1 MSGPRSPHL
10 VPATPKRQP
19 WSRRGARHTA
29 RAVEWVVLAV
39 ALLLLVGLLGA
50 WQSLQRLDHLV
61 QDATMG
67 LQQRPPHPDIA
78 VVAVDERSIAAI
90 GRWPWRRALHAE
102 LIQQMSR
109 QQPLAIGMDILF
121 TETDD
126 QNPVDDALLANAIRS
141 SGRVVL
147 PVMMQTRGTQEE
159 AVAPIPVLSSA
170 AHALGHV
177 HLDIDNDG
185 ITRSVF
191 MREGMPDHLWPHFSL
206 AMLETA
212 GRTTA
217 SVHRPHQADVQ
228 GGIQVDSATPARW
241 QRLDRDVISFA
252 GGQGHFP
259 TLSYVDVLRGDIP
272 PDSLRGK
279 LVLIGATAVGIG
291 DIFATPAN
299 DQKRL
304 MPGVEISANVLDGLL
319 QSRHVV
325 EASAGQNQA
334 LNLAAVAVGLL
345 GLWWLGPLS
354 GLLLVAGLMVA
365 LVGWAAAAPLL
376 MGMQFQLS
384 AGLAGLALMYP
395 LWSWRRLNAAA
406 DYLGTELV
414 RLAKEPGPLPPSAYT
429 QKTSDFLDRRIDA
442 VESASSQ
449 LSDLQNFV
457 SDSLQQLPDA
467 TLVLD
472 TKGLV
477 LIANNT
483 AARHFGAADSL
494 ALRALDAHQLL
505 RDVVS
510 ASSRQPVVPPGALLQ
525 REPIHGEVEDYQG
538 RMLLLKCVPFRNSSN
553 VHTGWLLTLVDLTDA
568 RHTQTQRDQALR
580 FISHDIRAPQ
590 ASILTLMELHRT
602 HPGMMTE
609 EELIQRVERQARS
622 ALELAESF
630 VYLTHAQS
638 QEYKFEEVDLVILL
652 EGVVDDAW
660 AHASERQLRVTLEQ
674 DDPESAVCLADP
686 VLLRRVLSNILNN
699 ALKYGPTGSEVLC
712 TVQERSTTW
721 AVSIHDAGPGINA
734 ENQALLFKPF
744 QRVHLQSHPDVKGMG
759 LGLTFVATV
768 VHRHGGTIEIDS
780 GKGEGCTFT
789 VVLPRTDMLTP
800 LPSTTA

>member
-1 MSGPRSPHL
+1 MPRPR
-10 VPATPKRQP
+10 TP

-39 ALLLLVGLLGA
+39 GLLLLVGMLGA
-50 WQSLQRLDHLV
+50 WQSLLRLDHLV

-67 LQQRPPHPDIA
+67 LQRRPPHPDIV
-78 VVAVDERSIAAI
+78 VVAIDERSIAAI

-102 LIQQMSR
+102 LLR
-109 QQPLAIGMDILF
+109 QISLQKPQSIGMDILF
-121 TETDD
+121 TEEDTE
-126 QNPVDDALLANAIRS
+126 NPVDDTLLASAIRS

-147 PVMMQTRGTQEE
+147 PVMMQTRGTQEQ
-159 AVAPIPVLSSA
+159 AVPPIPALASA
-170 AHALGHV
+170 AQALGHV
-177 HLDIDNDG
+177 HLDIDSDG

-206 AMLETA
+206 AMLDTTGRAA
-212 GRTTA
+212 GSA
-217 SVHRPHQADVQ
+217 HRPHQAD
-228 GGIQVDSATPARW
+228 IPANTDIPARW

-279 LVLIGATAVGIG
+279 LVLVGATAVGIG

-299 DQKRL
+299 SQKRL

-319 QSRHVV
+319 HGRHVV
-325 EASAGQNQA
+325 EASATQNQA
-334 LNLAAVAVGLL
+334 LNLLVVAAGLL
-345 GLWWLGPLS
+345 GLWWLGPFS
-354 GLLLVAGLMVA
+354 GLLLVAGLIVA
-365 LVGWAAAAPLL
+365 LVGWAAVAPMLV
-376 MGMQFQLS
+376 GVQFQLS

-442 VESASSQ
+442 VESASTQ

-472 TKGLV
+472 TQGLV

-510 ASSRQPVVPPGALLQ
+510 VSSRQPAVPKGALLQ

-538 RMLLLKCVPFRNSSN
+538 RMLLLKCVPFRNSGN
-553 VHTGWLLTLVDLTDA
+553 VHTGWLLTLIDLTDA
-568 RHTQTQRDQALR
+568 RHTQSQRDQALR

-609 EELIQRVERQARS
+609 EELILRVERQARS

-652 EGVVDDAW
+652 EGVADDAW
-660 AHASERQLRVTLEQ
+660 ALASERELRVTITQ
-674 DDPESAVCLADP
+674 DGPESAVCHADP
-686 VLLRRVLSNILNN
+686 VLLRRALANILNN
-699 ALKYGPTGSEVLC
+699 ALKYGPPGSDVVCSVL
-712 TVQERSTTW
+712 ERATTL
-721 AVSIHDAGPGINA
+721 AVSIHDAGPGISA

-744 QRVHLQSHPDVKGMG
+744 QRLHLQSHPDVKGMG

-768 VHRHGGTIEIDS
+768 VHRHGGTVEIDS
-780 GKGEGCTFT
+780 GKGQGCTFT
-789 VVLPRTDMLTP
+789 VVLPRTDTLTP
-800 LPSTTA
+800 PAPPGS

>member
-1 MSGPRSPHL
+1 MSGHRTPPL
-10 VPATPKRQP
+10 TTVTPKRHP
-19 WSRRGARHTA
+19 WNRRGARHTA
-29 RAVEWVVLAV
+29 RAVEWVVLAL

-67 LQQRPPHPDIA
+67 LQKRPPHPDI
-78 VVAVDERSIAAI
+78 VLVAIDERSIASI

-102 LIQQMSR
+102 LLQQISQ

-121 TETDD
+121 TEDD
-126 QNPVDDALLANAIRS
+126 TTNPLDDALLASAIRG

-159 AVAPIPVLSSA
+159 AVPPITALASA

-191 MREGMPDHLWPHFSL
+191 MREGMPDKLWPHFTL

-212 GRTTA
+212 GRA
-217 SVHRPHQADVQ
+217 AALVHRPHETQTPVNTD
-228 GGIQVDSATPARW
+228 TPARW
-241 QRLDRDVISFA
+241 QRLDRDTISFA

-299 DQKRL
+299 NEKRL
-304 MPGVEISANVLDGLL
+304 MPGVEISANILDGLL
-319 QSRHVV
+319 QSRHVG
-325 EASAGQNQA
+325 EASALQNQA
-334 LNLAAVAVGLL
+334 LNLLVVAAGLL

-365 LVGWAAAAPLL
+365 LVGCAAVAPLL
-376 MGMQFQLS
+376 IGKQFQVS

-442 VESASSQ
+442 VESASTQ

-472 TKGLV
+472 TKELV

-510 ASSRQPVVPPGALLQ
+510 ASSRQPAVPPGALLQ

-660 AHASERQLRVTLEQ
+660 AHANERQLRVTLERNE
-674 DDPESAVCLADP
+674 PESAVCLADP

-699 ALKYGPTGSEVLC
+699 ALKYGPAGSEVLC
-712 TVQERSTTW
+712 AVHERPTTW

-734 ENQALLFKPF
+734 ESQALLFKPF

-789 VVLPRTDMLTP
+789 VILPRTDLLDP
-800 LPSTTA
+800 K

>member
-1 MSGPRSPHL
+1 ML
-10 VPATPKRQP
+10 A
-19 WSRRGARHTA
+19 
-29 RAVEWVVLAV
+29 VVLLV
-39 ALLLLVGLLGA
+39 LVGLLGA

-67 LQQRPPHPDIA
+67 LQKRPPHPDI
-78 VVAVDERSIAAI
+78 VMVAIDERSIAAI

-102 LIQQMSR
+102 LIKQISLQHP
-109 QQPLAIGMDILF
+109 QAIGMDILF
-121 TETDD
+121 TEDD
-126 QNPVDDALLANAIRS
+126 TQNPVDDTLLASAIRS

-147 PVMMQTRGTQEE
+147 PVMMQARGTQEE
-159 AVAPIPVLSSA
+159 AVPPITALASA

-191 MREGMPDHLWPHFSL
+191 MREGMPDQLWPHFSL

-212 GRTTA
+212 GRTA
-217 SVHRPHQADVQ
+217 GLAHRMH
-228 GGIQVDSATPARW
+228 GATTPVNTDLPARW
-241 QRLDRDVISFA
+241 ERLDRDVISFA

-259 TLSYVDVLRGDIP
+259 TLSYIDVLRGDIP
-272 PDSLRGK
+272 PNSLRGK

-299 DQKRL
+299 NQKRL

-319 QSRHVV
+319 QGRHVV
-325 EASAGQNQA
+325 EASALQNQA
-334 LNLAAVAVGLL
+334 LNLLVVAAGMV

-365 LVGWAAAAPLL
+365 LVGWAALAPLL
-376 MGMQFQLS
+376 VGIQFQLS

-442 VESASSQ
+442 VESASTQ

-472 TKGLV
+472 TQGLV

-510 ASSRQPVVPPGALLQ
+510 TTSRQPAVPPGALLQ

-553 VHTGWLLTLVDLTDA
+553 VHTGWLLTLVDLTEA
-568 RHTQTQRDQALR
+568 RHTQSQRDQALR

-609 EELIQRVERQARS
+609 DELIERVERQARS

-660 AHASERQLRVTLEQ
+660 AHANERQLRVSFEPN
-674 DDPESAVCLADP
+674 DPESAVCLADP

-699 ALKYGPTGSEVLC
+699 ALKYGPANSEVLC
-712 TVQERSTTW
+712 TVHERPTTW
-721 AVSIHDAGPGINA
+721 AVSIHDAGPGISA

-744 QRVHLQSHPDVKGMG
+744 QRVHLQSHPNVKGMG

-780 GKGEGCTFT
+780 GKGQGCTFT
-789 VVLPRTDMLTP
+789 VVLPRTDMLNPPPTSP
-800 LPSTTA
+800 A